1 LNTIY
6 YFSFIQVISNDDVF
20 WQNHPIYLVNSN
32 ENQYSNKSCTQS
44 TSSSSEEDNDIDD
57 DEGLKIDTNIPD
69 DEKFFVQTDMETN
82 KSIQP
87 NNMMDIFRRQSSNP
101 TENTNIN
108 NNSNDDNI
116 LEKNETNASQVPILS
131 STPERH
137 THTQVLSDEQQN
149 GEMNS
154 DDDDDDLA
162 LQDNFSFLIAKGM
175 LKPS

>member
-20 WQNHPIYLVNSN
+20 WQNHPIYLINST
-32 ENQYSNKSCTQS
+32 ENQYSIKLRTQS

-57 DEGLKIDTNIPD
+57 NEGLKIDTNIPD
-69 DEKFFVQTDMETN
+69 DEKFFVQIDMETN

-87 NNMMDIFRRQSSNP
+87 NNMMDIFRRQSSN
-101 TENTNIN
+101 TNIN

-116 LEKNETNASQVPILS
+116 LEKNEINTSQVPILS

-137 THTQVLSDEQQN
+137 INTPVLSNEQQN

-154 DDDDDDLA
+154 DDDDDIA